1 MPFTEEDQII
11 IKHYRKTYGWGSKK
25 ILSNLGDGKNWKRS
39 GIDYLIRKIDKTGT
53 HKRIEGS
60 GRPKSARNEEN
71 QDEVEEL
78 ILSQEDGDEH

>member
-39 GIDYLIRKIDKTGT
+39 GIDYLIRKTGT

-60 GRPKSARNEEN
+60 GRPKSARNE
-71 QDEVEEL
+71 V
-78 ILSQEDGDEH
+78 IRMK